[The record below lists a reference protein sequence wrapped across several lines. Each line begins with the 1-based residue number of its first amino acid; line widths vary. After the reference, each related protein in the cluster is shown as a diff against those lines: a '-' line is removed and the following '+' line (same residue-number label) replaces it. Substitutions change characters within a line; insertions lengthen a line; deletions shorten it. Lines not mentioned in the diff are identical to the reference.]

1 MDVER
6 IQKVNNLALDLMKQ
20 GLASN
25 REEAV
30 SQAENIF
37 KERDTEDY
45 ADIRE
50 RMEEPQPKEQQQQQ
64 SSENT
69 LSQDEIKN
77 ILHKNKEFIVKTFKA
92 MQEKIDYFEREMA
105 FLKSKVNSVGP
116 KVKEIVTNEV
126 PPPSQE
132 PQAEQQQNETQTQQ
146 QQAPEQKGESHPRS
160 GNYAENDVS
169 IEKFFYMGNK

>member
-92 MQEKIDYFEREMA
+92 MQEKIDY
-105 FLKSKVNSVGP
+105 LSK
-116 KVKEIVTNEV
+116 
-126 PPPSQE
+126 
-132 PQAEQQQNETQTQQ
+132 
-146 QQAPEQKGESHPRS
+146 R
-160 GNYAENDVS
+160 
-169 IEKFFYMGNK
+169 